1 MKENKI
7 SILSIDKFSDDF
19 YLQLDNAIKESLF

>member
-7 SILSIDKFSDDF
+7 SILSIDKFSDDS

>member
-7 SILSIDKFSDDF
+7 SILSIDKFSDYF

>member
-7 SILSIDKFSDDF
+7 SILSIDKFSDDSC
-19 YLQLDNAIKESLF
+19 LQLDNAIKESLF